1 MSEFKQYTISKKA
14 KLKEF
19 MNVTDDTLTNLCIWA
34 WVEVDLSV
42 LKNFPNVTRL
52 NLTGRFTGFENITL
66 LQNLDTL
73 ELELEAF
80 DCADLPKLMT
90 PKLTFLSLHNMR
102 KIDDLGFIEKAE
114 NLERLYL
121 KNLPGV
127 KAFPNF
133 GKIYSL
139 KVYELH
145 KLATLESLKYSE
157 IKYLDLKLC
166 ADKISAT
173 EAANTLMEIPKLE
186 KVDFVFMDRNCRR
199 ATAMENRF
207 IKCGKE
213 NLIAEEGMFAYDNWV
228 KL

>member
-1 MSEFKQYTISKKA
+1 MSELKQYTISKKA
-14 KLKEF
+14 ELKEF
-19 MNVTDDTLTNLCIWA
+19 MNVTDDSLTNLCIWA

-52 NLTGRFTGFENITL
+52 HLMGKFTGFENITL
-66 LQNLDTL
+66 LEHLDTL
-73 ELELEAF
+73 ELTLEAF

-90 PKLTFLSLHNMR
+90 PKLTFLALHNMR
-102 KIDDLGFIEKAE
+102 KIDDLSFIGKAE

-121 KNLPGV
+121 ENLSGV

-145 KLATLESLKYSE
+145 KLENLESLKTSE
-157 IKYLDLKLC
+157 IRYLDLKLC
-166 ADKISAT
+166 ADKITAT
-173 EAANTLMEIPKLE
+173 ETANLLMEMPKLE
-186 KVDFVFMDRNCRR
+186 KVDFIFMDRNCRR
-199 ATAMENRF
+199 ATAMENRL
-207 IKCGKE
+207 IKCGRE
-213 NLIAEEGMFAYDNWV
+213 DLIAPKGMFDYVNWV